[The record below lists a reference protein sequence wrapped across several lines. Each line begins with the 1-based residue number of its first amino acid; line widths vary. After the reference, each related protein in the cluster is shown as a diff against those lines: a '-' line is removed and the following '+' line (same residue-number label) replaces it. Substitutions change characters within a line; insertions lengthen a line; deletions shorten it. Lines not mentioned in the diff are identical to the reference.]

1 MKKEKPDKPSKEA
14 ANFVNAVQQG
24 LMEMDTKL
32 KQVQEKLAKR
42 DQQINDM
49 AILLKSQQDQMI
61 NAAETIPVTVSNSEA
76 GRDQPMTKNDFWM
89 MGKEG
94 VSLIRQQSAG
104 PDPRIERAL
113 GLEEKMLEIMYAGM
127 LKQAEGIIRP
137 RDAGGA

>member
-24 LMEMDTKL
+24 LMEMDAKL
-32 KQVQEKLAKR
+32 KEVQEKLAKR

-49 AILLKSQQDQMI
+49 AVLLKSQQDQMI
-61 NAAETIPVTVSNSEA
+61 NAAEAVPVVSNSEA

-89 MGKEG
+89 MVKEG

-113 GLEEKMLEIMYAGM
+113 SLEEKMLEIMYSSM
-127 LKQAEGIIRP
+127 LKKAEGIMSP
-137 RDAGGA
+137 REAGVA